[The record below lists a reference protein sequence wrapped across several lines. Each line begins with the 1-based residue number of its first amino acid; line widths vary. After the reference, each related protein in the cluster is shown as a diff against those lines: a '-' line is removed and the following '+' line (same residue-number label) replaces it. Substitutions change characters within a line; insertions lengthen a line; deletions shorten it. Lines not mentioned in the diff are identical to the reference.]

1 MMLVF
6 IEPKK
11 MNLKNIMCSS
21 VVLRVKVVAAC
32 CTEWDFYLYYLHLTS
47 SDLPNPFSYFENNG

>member
-21 VVLRVKVVAAC
+21 VVLGVKVVVAGV
-32 CTEWDFYLYYLHLTS
+32 TEWDFYLYY
-47 SDLPNPFSYFENNG
+47 